1 MYFPYGEKE
10 IRHLQAQDPRLGHVI
25 RQIGHIDREVDS
37 DLFASVVHQII
48 GQQIS
53 SKAQATIWQR
63 LLKAFGAVSPS
74 KLAKTTVEAL
84 RPLGIPA
91 RKAQAIL
98 SCTHK
103 VLSGELDLPRIA
115 RLPDK
120 EAIACLSQLQGI
132 GVWTAEML
140 LIFCLQRP
148 DILSF
153 RDLGIQRGMRMVYAL
168 KSIDRSSFETI
179 RARLSPYGSVASFY
193 FWAVNGGACQL
204 ADPAKGP

>member
-1 MYFPYGEKE
+1 MYFVYGEKE
-10 IRHLQAQDPRLGHVI
+10 IRHLQARDPRLGQII

-53 SKAQATIWQR
+53 SKAQATVWKR
-63 LLKAFGAVSPS
+63 LLAAFGSITPRQLGGIS
-74 KLAKTTVEAL
+74 TEAL
-84 RPLGIPA
+84 RALGIPQ
-91 RKAQAIL
+91 RKAQCIL
-98 SCTHK
+98 TFTQK
-103 VLSGELDLPRIA
+103 VLTGEMDLQKIA
-115 RLPDK
+115 KQTDQ
-120 EAIACLSQLQGI
+120 EAIACLTQLPGI

-168 KSIDRSSFETI
+168 KSIDKSSFATI
-179 RARLSPYGSVASFY
+179 RARLSPFGSVASFY

-204 ADPAKGP
+204 VDPAKAP